1 MVQWLGL
8 STLTAMG
15 LGSIPGKG
23 NKIPQGTQCGQRGK
37 YTHTHTH
44 THTHTDIYLKEVY
57 ETINLEITV
66 IPCVSIISIKKNT
79 DIELTELQLSNYY
92 GNY

>member
-15 LGSIPGKG
+15 LGSIPGQG

-37 YTHTHTH
+37 YIHIY
-44 THTHTDIYLKEVY
+44 IYLKEVY
-57 ETINLEITV
+57 ETIDLEITV
-66 IPCVSIISIKKNT
+66 IPCISIISIT
-79 DIELTELQLSNYY
+79 ITY
-92 GNY
+92 